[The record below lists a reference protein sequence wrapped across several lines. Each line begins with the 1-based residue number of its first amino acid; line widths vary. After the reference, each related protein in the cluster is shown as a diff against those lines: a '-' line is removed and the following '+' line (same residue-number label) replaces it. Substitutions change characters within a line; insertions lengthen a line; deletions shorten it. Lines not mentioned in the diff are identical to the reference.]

1 MAEETLSWSIWTLGA
16 NAMFMFMYVF
26 SISVAYFAGNYILNP
41 IVMGGLAFLIP
52 YFAFTTL
59 PIIMILF
66 TAITKRFLIN

>member
-1 MAEETLSWSIWTLGA
+1 MAEESLSWSIWTTGA

-26 SISVAYFAGNYILNP
+26 SISVGYFAGNYILNP

-52 YFAFTTL
+52 YFSFITL
-59 PIIMILF
+59 PIIIILF